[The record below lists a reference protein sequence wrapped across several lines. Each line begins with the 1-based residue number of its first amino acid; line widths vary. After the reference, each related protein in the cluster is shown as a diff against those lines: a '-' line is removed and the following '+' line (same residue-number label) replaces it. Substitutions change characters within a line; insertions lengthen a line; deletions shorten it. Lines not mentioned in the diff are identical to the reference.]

1 MAGKGIADVL
11 FCLDSSTSMEPCFD
25 AVRKHIVS
33 FVEGLKSDGQ
43 VEWDLR
49 FDFVSH
55 STSSFKAGSEIVYRA
70 QSIYETNL
78 FHALYQNHAQADGAK
93 LFTSSIND
101 FVEKINKLHAGG
113 DETNLI
119 ALDTCLDFPWR
130 PGSDCHRVIILLT
143 DETLETGLEI
153 QEQLVKIPD
162 LITKIHSLGVLL
174 FMIGPDSAG
183 YEELSAANRSTY
195 DVVPKGN
202 GLATVDFKRV
212 LNQIGKSVSASRAQ
226 VIRGSVNKALFG
238 QNTWVSSSRTEMRGA

>member
-25 AVRKHIVS
+25 AVRQHLVS

-43 VEWDLR
+43 FEWDLR

-55 STSSFKAGSEIVYRA
+55 STSSFKSGSEIIFRA
-70 QSIYETNL
+70 KSIYEENL
-78 FHALYQNHAQADGAK
+78 FDALYKNKSQENNAK
-93 LFTSSIND
+93 LFTSSISD
-101 FVEKINKLHAGG
+101 FVDKLNKLRAGG

-119 ALDTCLDFPWR
+119 ALDTCLDFPLR

-143 DETLETGLEI
+143 DEPLETGLEI
-153 QEQLVKIPD
+153 QEQLEKIPD

>member
-25 AVRKHIVS
+25 AVRQHIVS

-55 STSSFKAGSEIVYRA
+55 STSSLESEIVLRA
-70 QSIYETNL
+70 QSIYEKNL
-78 FHALYQNHAQADGAK
+78 FDALYKNNTQGNDAK
-93 LFTSSIND
+93 LFTSSITD
-101 FVEKINKLHAGG
+101 FVDKINKLGAGG

-130 PGSDCHRVIILLT
+130 AGSDCHRVIILLT
-143 DETLETGLEI
+143 DEPLETGLLI
-153 QEQLVKIPD
+153 KEQLEKIPE